1 MRRSEKVGHPLLG
14 AEYLGHNKRNSKDM
28 NHLKKQGKL
37 KPDNKGIS
45 MGIRQIAKNAK
56 IAKIAISTDHIN
68 QANMQRRQV
77 EAKPT
82 HRLQI
87 EHKGNMKK
95 RRKPQNEPSKIKFYK
110 TGRNNH

>member
-1 MRRSEKVGHPLLG
+1 MG

-28 NHLKKQGKL
+28 NHLKSRKL

-45 MGIRQIAKNAK
+45 MGIRQIAKMQ
-56 IAKIAISTDHIN
+56 KIAISTDHIN
-68 QANMQRRQV
+68 HANMQRRQD
-77 EAKPT
+77 EAKPM

-95 RRKPQNEPSKIKFYK
+95 RRKPQNEPSKIKFC
-110 TGRNNH
+110 

>member
-1 MRRSEKVGHPLLG
+1 MG

-28 NHLKKQGKL
+28 NHLKTREI

-45 MGIRQIAKNAK
+45 MGIRQIAKKKKNAN

-95 RRKPQNEPSKIKFYK
+95 RRKPQNEPSKIKFCK